1 MKLIAVLPIL
11 FESINYEP
19 GDELPIHNI
28 ELTEIWTENGSAIW
42 QENDTIKELAVK
54 AKSATAPGGIPGIA
68 YPSMGPE
75 QDLVGKLPSRKSRG
89 IQSEPTKGRRK
100 SSA

>member
-42 QENDTIKELAVK
+42 QENDMIKELAIK
-54 AKSATAPGGIPGIA
+54 QNRQLLQEGS
-68 YPSMGPE
+68 
-75 QDLVGKLPSRKSRG
+75 LVLPTLLWDQSR
-89 IQSEPTKGRRK
+89 TW
-100 SSA
+100 